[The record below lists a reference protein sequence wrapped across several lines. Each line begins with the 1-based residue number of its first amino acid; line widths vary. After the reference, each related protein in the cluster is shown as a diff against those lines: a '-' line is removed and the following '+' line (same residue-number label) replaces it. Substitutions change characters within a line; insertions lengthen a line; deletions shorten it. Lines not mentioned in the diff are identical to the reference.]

1 MNKSLNVFNTRR
13 SLLNKHNTEA
23 DDMLRI
29 KLDESTNNHVG
40 KAKHFPPANKE

>member
-1 MNKSLNVFNTRR
+1 MNKSLNVFNTK
-13 SLLNKHNTEA
+13 LNKHNTEA

-29 KLDESTNNHVG
+29 KLDESTNNLVG